1 MADSDGGIHL
11 PGSILPLS
19 PSLAGSAPIASTD
32 PDTTTSAS
40 VSHSHAGAIAGGVIG
55 GVALLLALI
64 GVYLYYR
71 QKRRATPY
79 QVRQRRSSVSAVSPH
94 KAADSFNGTDTLVD
108 DYASKSGAKRSGSY
122 VSKAGGYD
130 STTSIGHG
138 RPSMGYEDDR
148 ARTPS
153 TLHGHK
159 SLESTEEIPVMPLDY
174 IPSLPPNVA
183 QADGRT
189 RSKSVTDHN
198 RAVAL
203 AALDGNDSP
212 SSWNQYPPYS
222 PSRHSTD
229 ARMSGS
235 RPSSMVMLGRSDS
248 MTRSGNRTSRRATR
262 KAVPK
267 YDDADLSNPASP
279 TYPPTSPATASDF
292 RDEVRASYSAGNSN
306 ANLPAQMS
314 RSRENLVA
322 AGYEVPELNH
332 KSSFGNKAMHYLIP
346 DPPPRQ
352 VD

>member
-1 MADSDGGIHL
+1 MEENGGGLHL
-11 PGSILPLS
+11 PGSILPLA
-19 PSLAGSAPIASTD
+19 PSLAGSTPTGPAE
-32 PDTTTSAS
+32 PDTTASAS

-64 GVYLYYR
+64 GAFLYYR
-71 QKRRATPY
+71 HKRRAAPY
-79 QVRQRRSSVSAVSPH
+79 QVRQRRSSVAAVNTH
-94 KAADSFNGTDTLVD
+94 KAADAFNGTDTLVE
-108 DYASKSGAKRSGSY
+108 DYASKSGPKRSGSY
-122 VSKAGGYD
+122 VSKAGKYD
-130 STTSIGHG
+130 STSSIGHG

-153 TLHGHK
+153 TLHGHR

-174 IPSLPPNVA
+174 IPSAPANVA
-183 QADGRT
+183 HADGRV

-198 RAVAL
+198 RAAAF

-212 SSWNQYPPYS
+212 SAWTQYPPYS
-222 PSRHSTD
+222 PTRHSSD
-229 ARMSGS
+229 ARTSTS
-235 RPSSMVMLGRSDS
+235 RPNSMVMLGRSDS

-279 TYPPTSPATASDF
+279 TYPPTSPIAASDS
-292 RDEVRASYSAGNSN
+292 REEVRAGHSAGNSS
-306 ANLPAQMS
+306 ANLHAQMS
-314 RSRENLVA
+314 RSREDLVA

-346 DPPPRQ
+346 DPPPRP